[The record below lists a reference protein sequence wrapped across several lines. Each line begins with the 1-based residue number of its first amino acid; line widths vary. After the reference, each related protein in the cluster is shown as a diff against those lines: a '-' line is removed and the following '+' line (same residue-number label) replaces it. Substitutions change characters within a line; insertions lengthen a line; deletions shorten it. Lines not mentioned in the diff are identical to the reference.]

1 MCIDNQINLN
11 NNEDLNEIYNNAD
24 KQINQIDIDDI
35 PLNNSL

>member
-1 MCIDNQINLN
+1 MDNQINLN